1 MVQRKRAHGLVSWC
15 DCSMGTNAC
24 LSARAGGGAGG
35 YSLGAGR
42 TRASPDR
49 GLTDVGGRARAA
61 PEAGGR
67 SAAGSPGGRSGSTGW
82 REPGSAGW
90 RRGRSVR

>member
-1 MVQRKRAHGLVSWC
+1 MSNAPPTAPVYTVSNFN
-15 DCSMGTNAC
+15 S
-24 LSARAGGGAGG
+24 L
-35 YSLGAGR
+35 LGAGR